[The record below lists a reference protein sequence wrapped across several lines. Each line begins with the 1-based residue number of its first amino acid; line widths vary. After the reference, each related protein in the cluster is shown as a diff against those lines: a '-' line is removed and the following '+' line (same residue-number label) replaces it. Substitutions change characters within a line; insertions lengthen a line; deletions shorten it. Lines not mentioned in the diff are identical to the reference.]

1 MFSTKHPWKLSTIIS
16 VSLTSTAETFA
27 LHIPCNQTQYCSHM
41 PARNPINK
49 SVFIKNIVHKIKK
62 KEKRDKV
69 LRTEMIPHSPQN
81 KWFAAVYFSASSV
94 SLSTSSSLGFLWSEF
109 STMGETV
116 KLWFLWIFFFF
127 GGFPWNFSFLF
138 MGVENKSWEKRQL
151 FYVFDVSMPTK
162 IGTLYFQTKVLCTIW
177 NETKRCKRN

>member
-49 SVFIKNIVHKIKK
+49 SVFIKNIVHKKK
-62 KEKRDKV
+62 RKEKRDKV

-81 KWFAAVYFSASSV
+81 KWFATVYFSASSV

-109 STMGETV
+109 STMGEIV
-116 KLWFLWIFFFF
+116 KLWFLWIFIIFFF
-127 GGFPWNFSFLF
+127 WWFSMKLLFSFY
-138 MGVENKSWEKRQL
+138 GGGE
-151 FYVFDVSMPTK
+151 
-162 IGTLYFQTKVLCTIW
+162 
-177 NETKRCKRN
+177 